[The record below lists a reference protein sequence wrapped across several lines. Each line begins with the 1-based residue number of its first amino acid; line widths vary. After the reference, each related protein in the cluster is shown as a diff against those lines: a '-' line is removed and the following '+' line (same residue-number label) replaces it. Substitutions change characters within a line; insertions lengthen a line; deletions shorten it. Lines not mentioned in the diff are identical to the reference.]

1 MNANITKT
9 VLGGLLPFITN
20 PATLA
25 IIGIG
30 AVGLTVYDILT
41 DQKDDKGDGSEPQNN
56 GYEPLI
62 EPLDDGLA
70 AVAGTVPKP
79 LKTDRS
85 TAPAT
90 VHSTGKGSF
99 PTVGID
105 RQEEEVETA
114 TPEAEK
120 KELIRQ
126 AMSELGKR
134 SAAARAKKKSMV
146 S

>member
-30 AVGLTVYDILT
+30 AVGLTVYEILT
-41 DQKDDKGDGSEPQNN
+41 DKKDGQGNGSEPQNN
-56 GYEPLI
+56 GSEPLI
-62 EPLDDGLA
+62 EPFSHGSA
-70 AVAGTVPKP
+70 AVAGTVPLP

-85 TAPAT
+85 TALTT
-90 VHSTGKGSF
+90 VRSTDEKLF
-99 PTVGID
+99 VA
-105 RQEEEVETA
+105 EVADSRSHGAEVIN
-114 TPEAEK
+114 PEAEK

-134 SAAARAKKKSMV
+134 SAAARAKKKSV
-146 S
+146 V